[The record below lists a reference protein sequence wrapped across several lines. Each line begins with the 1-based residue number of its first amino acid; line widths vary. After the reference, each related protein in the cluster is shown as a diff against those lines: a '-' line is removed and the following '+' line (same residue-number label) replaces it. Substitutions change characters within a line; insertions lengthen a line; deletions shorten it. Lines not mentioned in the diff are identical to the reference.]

1 MLAPHTVHP
10 LLASGRRYFKLICGA
25 NFTDYDQLRYLAG
38 VYTLAGGDMIDVA
51 ATPEAVAAAM
61 AGIADA
67 RALAGHFEGTSEPLV
82 MVSVTA
88 GDDPHCRLAVKIEER
103 CSGVCPHCRDACPH
117 GAIDPGF
124 NILADRC
131 VGCDLCVPACPYE
144 AIRMEHVPFN
154 PSLEQLWEAGA
165 RALEL
170 HTGSG
175 DLAELVAWQASCRDW
190 VRKGGL
196 FSVSLNA
203 VQMTVEAAARLASE
217 VSDWFGEVRIVVQ
230 ADGKPISGTSGREST
245 LPAIAFSK
253 ALLEAGVAAA
263 IQPAGGANDHTGR
276 VASERQV
283 PIAGVGIGSFARC
296 IIQGKTETQRTL
308 RARDPGAPLDATLV
322 ADVDRARALVESVHA
337 GEEGIEWRYTA
348 KRTSPTTWG
357 S

>member
-1 MLAPHTVHP
+1 MLVPHLHP

-25 NFTDYDQLRYLAG
+25 NFTDYAQLRYLAA
-38 VYTLAGGDMIDVA
+38 VYALAGGDLIDVA
-51 ATPEAVAAAM
+51 ATPEAVEAAL

-67 RALAGHFEGTSEPLV
+67 RAQAQSFEHAAEPLV

-88 GDDPHCRLAVKIEER
+88 GDDPHCRLAVKIAER
-103 CSGVCPHCRDACPH
+103 CSWVCPHCRDACPH
-117 GAIDPGF
+117 GAIDPEF

-131 VGCDLCVPACPYE
+131 VGCDLCVPACPYD

-154 PSLEQLWEAGA
+154 PSLVLLWEAGA

-175 DLAELVAWQASCRDW
+175 DLAELVAWQASCREW
-190 VRKGGL
+190 VAKGGL

-203 VQMTVEAAARLASE
+203 VQMTVDAAARLAKE
-217 VSDWFGEVRIVVQ
+217 VASWFPGVRIVVQ

-245 LPAIAFSK
+245 LPAIAFSQ
-253 ALLEAGVAAA
+253 ALLAAGVPAAV
-263 IQPAGGANDHTGR
+263 QPAGGANDHTGA
-276 VASERQV
+276 VASERGV

-296 IIQGKTETQRTL
+296 IIVGKSETQRTL
-308 RARDPGAPLDATLV
+308 QARDPGAPLDVTV
-322 ADVDRARALVESVHA
+322 IQDVERARQLVESVHA

>member
-1 MLAPHTVHP
+1 MLAPQTVHP
-10 LLASGRRYFKLICGA
+10 LLAGGRYFKLICGA
-25 NFTDYDQLRYLAG
+25 NFTDYAQLRYLAG

-51 ATPEAVAAAM
+51 ATPEAVAAAL
-61 AGIADA
+61 AGIQDA
-67 RALAGHFEGTSEPLV
+67 RARAGHFPDLAEPLV

-103 CSGVCPHCRDACPH
+103 CSWVCPHCRDACPH
-117 GAIDPGF
+117 GAIDAGF
-124 NILADRC
+124 HILADQC

-154 PSLEQLWEAGA
+154 PSLAQLWEAGA

-175 DLAELVAWQASCRDW
+175 DMAELVAWKASCQDW
-190 VRKGGL
+190 VARGGL

-203 VQMTVEAAARLASE
+203 VQMTVAAASELAQE
-217 VSDWFGEVRIVVQ
+217 VAGWFPGVRIVVQ

-245 LPAIAFSK
+245 LPAIAFSQ
-253 ALLEAGVAAA
+253 ALMEAGVTAAV
-263 IQPAGGANDHTGR
+263 QPAGGANDHTGV
-276 VASERQV
+276 VASERGV

-296 IIQGKTETQRTL
+296 IIQGKSEAQRTL
-308 RARDPGAPLDATLV
+308 QARDPGAPLDAVLV
-322 ADVDRARALVESVHA
+322 EDVERAKALVRSVHA
-337 GEEGIEWRYTA
+337 GEEGVEWRSTA